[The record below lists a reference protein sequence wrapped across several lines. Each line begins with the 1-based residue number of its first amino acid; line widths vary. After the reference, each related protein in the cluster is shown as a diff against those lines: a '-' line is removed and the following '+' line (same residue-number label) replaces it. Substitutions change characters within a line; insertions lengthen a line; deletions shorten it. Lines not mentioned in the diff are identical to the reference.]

1 MGASVEAMANQ
12 SAPGVAHRDVE
23 ITLNGSLNLRRTVLN
38 LLTVVR
44 PALADWAVLA
54 MPDHRTGGL
63 SIFGGTNVGFTD
75 VISRSSATELGLDQ
89 VLRTGQRARRH
100 VGLDMSVA
108 EIGARLRHR
117 ALAEEL
123 ASLRPA
129 DVLTLAL
136 TARGTTLGAFVLART
151 AGRRFDDD
159 TIEEA
164 ERVGALAAV
173 ALDSARLY
181 EERGQLAVAL
191 QRTLRP
197 PKLPAL
203 NGLSV
208 AARYRPAVEHLEVGG
223 DFYDAVGTGNEVM
236 LTLGDVCGKG
246 IDSAALTL
254 QARQTIRTAAHFDR
268 DPGRVLE
275 ALNSVLCEQAAGR
288 FVTALC
294 ARVRG
299 GPDGQ
304 GAQAYIAAAG
314 HPGPIIVR
322 ANAAV
327 EQVEVSGVA
336 AGVKP
341 GVAYRPA
348 MMRLQRGDTMLMFTD
363 GVEEAR
369 RDERL
374 YGVHRLMEML
384 PAYAGAGGDVIC
396 EAVERDVLEYL
407 DGDPHD
413 DMALLAV
420 TCES

>member
-1 MGASVEAMANQ
+1 MANQ
-12 SAPGVAHRDVE
+12 SAPDVAHRDVE
-23 ITLNGSLNLRRTVLN
+23 IALNGSLNLRRTVLN
-38 LLTVVR
+38 LLSAVR

-63 SIFGGTNVGFTD
+63 AVYGGTDVGFAD
-75 VISRSSATELGLDQ
+75 VISRSSATERGLDQ
-89 VLRTGQRARRH
+89 VLRTGQRAHRH
-100 VGLDMSVA
+100 IGPDMSVA
-108 EIGARLRHR
+108 DIGARLRHSS
-117 ALAEEL
+117 LAEEL
-123 ASLRPA
+123 AGLRPA

-136 TARGTTLGAFVLART
+136 TARGATLGAFVLART
-151 AGRRFDDD
+151 AGRRFDTD
-159 TIEEA
+159 TIVEA
-164 ERVGALAAV
+164 ERVGGLAAV

-181 EERGQLAVAL
+181 EERGQLAAAF
-191 QRTLRP
+191 QHTLRP
-197 PKLPAL
+197 PKLPQL
-203 NGLSV
+203 TGFSV
-208 AARYRPAVEHLEVGG
+208 AARYRPAVDHLEVGG
-223 DFYDAVGTGNEVM
+223 DFYDAVGAGDDLI

-246 IDSAALTL
+246 VSSAALTL

-268 DPGRVLE
+268 SPGRVLA
-275 ALNSVLCEQAAGR
+275 ALNSVLCEQGADR

-299 GPDGQ
+299 RSDGQ
-304 GAQAYIAAAG
+304 WAEASVAAAG
-314 HPGPIIVR
+314 HPGPIVVR
-322 ANAAV
+322 ANRDV
-327 EQVEVSGVA
+327 EQIDVSGIA

-341 GVAYRPA
+341 GVLYRPA
-348 MMRLQRGDTMLMFTD
+348 TVRLNRGDTMLMFTD

-374 YGVHRLMEML
+374 YGVHRLFDML

-420 TCES
+420 TCER